1 MNVRSLDGSATV
13 AARCSS
19 IASPDFMS
27 VVPQPCKISPS
38 TRDGTLSAIGTV
50 SMCPASN
57 TRVGWPSEVRA
68 STALPERITSNFSPS
83 PRSAASMASASGPSA
98 PETDAISTSDA
109 VSPAGSV
116 FRSSDMCG
124 TVPAGRGAAPRHR
137 RQVPLVGRGRP
148 NPAAVASN
156 VGQVR
161 RSVVVSAVV
170 VGALVVVGGAAFFG
184 IRALTADSGP
194 ECHVPDTRAAGAVG
208 VDLDAVQ
215 YQHAATINAVGLGRG
230 LPEQARVIALATG
243 LQESSLRNLDHGDRD
258 SLGLF
263 QQRPSQGWGEPT
275 EIMDPVYA
283 SGKFY
288 DALVQVPDWQT
299 LSVTQAAQAVQ
310 YSAYPDAY
318 AKWADEATILA
329 GDLGGGQDPQ
339 GSCRAG
345 AQPVTAE
352 APDRSPVT

>member
-1 MNVRSLDGSATV
+1 
-13 AARCSS
+13 
-19 IASPDFMS
+19 
-27 VVPQPCKISPS
+27 
-38 TRDGTLSAIGTV
+38 
-50 SMCPASN
+50 
-57 TRVGWPSEVRA
+57 
-68 STALPERITSNFSPS
+68 
-83 PRSAASMASASGPSA
+83 
-98 PETDAISTSDA
+98 
-109 VSPAGSV
+109 
-116 FRSSDMCG
+116 
-124 TVPAGRGAAPRHR
+124 
-137 RQVPLVGRGRP
+137 
-148 NPAAVASN
+148 
-156 VGQVR
+156 
-161 RSVVVSAVV
+161 VVVSAVV

-263 QQRPSQGWGEPT
+263 QQRPSQGWGQPAQ
-275 EIMDPVYA
+275 IMDPVYA

-352 APDRSPVT
+352 APVRSPLDGADAATTALSDVLGALGAELGGVKVISVSNDGKTANVAPTVDGLSSAEAARAAAGWAVAHATSMDITAVSSDGRTWSNHQWHDDAGAPPAGLVSITVG